1 MVSGVGTHPSSQ
13 LTSPRHP
20 DKHRGEEKER
30 AELEFK
36 RILWAYEALTK
47 QTRNSFSEFCDQ
59 WTAYGAEWTQFYD
72 LNEDPPD
79 HVCEEDWEEIQR
91 MWSMEDTNPIPPPD
105 TVDWHV
111 IARWSDIPS
120 SLVGSKGRD
129 PQPAVDRDVNSRVAF
144 WSGSLLNLNVDCVV
158 NSADI
163 FLANTNSGVLN
174 RALHRAAGEK
184 LAVECKLHGKSATGN
199 VTVTRGTINPIL
211 CIAPSLWSSRIF
223 ITRQIRDSCL
233 CSQDKTCQGLEPLLL
248 QSLI

>member
-1 MVSGVGTHPSSQ
+1 
-13 LTSPRHP
+13 
-20 DKHRGEEKER
+20 
-30 AELEFK
+30 
-36 RILWAYEALTK
+36 
-47 QTRNSFSEFCDQ
+47 
-59 WTAYGAEWTQFYD
+59 
-72 LNEDPPD
+72 
-79 HVCEEDWEEIQR
+79 